1 MEGTRFTFS
10 KFRLHSSFR
19 LFDGTSAGARSV
31 WHVYLILLLA
41 GMVGVGVFAYL
52 TYLWAITD
60 DSFVPPSSPSRDT
73 QTIADLRS
81 VVELYEERAR
91 EHAELRAKA
100 PVAPLYL
107 QGTGASVLPVS
118 AGETPLPVD
127 VPLIETATGTGTTTA
142 VE

>member
-31 WHVYLILLLA
+31 WHLYLVLLVA
-41 GMVGVGVFAYL
+41 GLVGVGVFAYL

-60 DSFVPPSSPSRDT
+60 DSFMPPSSPSRDT
-73 QTIADLRS
+73 QTIAELRA
-81 VVELYEERAR
+81 VVELYESRAR
-91 EHAELRAKA
+91 EHAELRAST

-118 AGETPLPVD
+118 AGDVVIPVEIPLV
-127 VPLIETATGTGTTTA
+127 ETATATA
-142 VE
+142 TSSNRE